1 MKYKKRGKITMSD
14 IMMMIEVAPITI
26 SAPYLSSQF
35 RPRGLFYILF
45 SHFME
50 YPQALWIVNSKYISS
65 PILYI
70 YIYTHVETIG
80 SFNRIFNYR
89 QAFKKMKKLKIT
101 KILFRFKG

>member
-1 MKYKKRGKITMSD
+1 MSD

-26 SAPYLSSQF
+26 SASYLSQF

-50 YPQALWIVNSKYISS
+50 YPQALWIVNSKYINS

-70 YIYTHVETIG
+70 YIYIHTCRN
-80 SFNRIFNYR
+80 NRIV
-89 QAFKKMKKLKIT
+89 Q
-101 KILFRFKG
+101 

>member
-1 MKYKKRGKITMSD
+1 MSD

-50 YPQALWIVNSKYISS
+50 YPQALWIVNNKYISS

-89 QAFKKMKKLKIT
+89 QAFKKMKKLKIA